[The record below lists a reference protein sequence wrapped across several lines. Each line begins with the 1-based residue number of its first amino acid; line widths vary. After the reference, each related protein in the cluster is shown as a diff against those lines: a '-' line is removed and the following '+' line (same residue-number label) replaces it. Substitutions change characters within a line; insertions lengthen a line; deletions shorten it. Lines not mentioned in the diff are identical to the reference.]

1 MTFFIFIIRQGK
13 STKVCDNDIA
23 LLSARFFPF
32 TALAA
37 VKNTILLNYLNRD
50 FDDAD

>member
-1 MTFFIFIIRQGK
+1 M
-13 STKVCDNDIA
+13 CDNDSFA
-23 LLSARFFPF
+23 LLSARFSHF